1 MASSDFPLLL
11 KAAAAHMP
19 DALGVQAPRKEVP
32 GLVVPRR
39 PAPRI
44 LPQNMGRGK
53 GTVPTN
59 PFSGNWQPMR
69 PPGVKVA
76 ATAAEVATATG
87 AVGGAVLGGAAGAY
101 LDRQRPIR
109 GALLGTLLGLPAGAT
124 AGLAALDAAGRAAGV
139 GKTPRPKTAMVTPGL
154 PERAGRAVGGFVG
167 KHPVTALA
175 LAYGAYRAPDI
186 VRAVKTRTTDL
197 EPPVG
202 YGTVHA
208 VRGLAQVPG

>member
-19 DALGVQAPRKEVP
+19 DALGIQAPRKEVP

-69 PPGVKVA
+69 PPGVKA
-76 ATAAEVATATG
+76 AAS
-87 AVGGAVLGGAAGAY
+87 
-101 LDRQRPIR
+101 
-109 GALLGTLLGLPAGAT
+109 
-124 AGLAALDAAGRAAGV
+124 
-139 GKTPRPKTAMVTPGL
+139 PGL